1 MKDPTRNTVVSTFYC
16 FAKFSDFADFQEPLR
31 DLMLEHDVRGTLLLA
46 AEGINGT
53 IAGTREGI
61 DSLVERLRE
70 DDRFSDLETKES
82 YSDENPFYRTK
93 VKNKKEIVTMRE

>member
-53 IAGTREGI
+53 IAGKRKGI
-61 DSLVERLRE
+61 YTLFELLQK
-70 DDRFSDLETKES
+70 DDQL
-82 YSDENPFYRTK
+82 
-93 VKNKKEIVTMRE
+93 

>member
-46 AEGINGT
+46 AERIMGLHG
-53 IAGTREGI
+53 
-61 DSLVERLRE
+61 
-70 DDRFSDLETKES
+70 
-82 YSDENPFYRTK
+82 
-93 VKNKKEIVTMRE
+93 